1 MERVYV
7 RFSATDGTPD
17 DAVWLD
23 STPGSATHE

>member
-1 MERVYV
+1 VYV

-23 STPGSATHE
+23 NASGSTVPE